1 MAAPDLK
8 RAFTES
14 SGLKYEPERW
24 NDADIPGLH
33 DFLVEH
39 GDAIVWF
46 HNGRTRISFPEVV
59 QYVNLAAP
67 PDQQLR
73 FAAIT
78 GHGAQL
84 SSNCYAYAANDDGNP
99 MHVQSH
105 PGFFAT
111 GKQIDQTRAL
121 DVGVVVKAM
130 EADGFIPLDRKPD
143 GPSKDFYLV
152 ALAID
157 PNPWDDDFHFYRM
170 NDDGTW
176 SHKIGAHPAT
186 NLDGRGHIITDIE
199 TADRHGLDGHNY
211 SLLHGYFYAPREGLH
226 VGVPLEAREK
236 IREYQNELTDRL
248 HTYLE
253 ETGMNRLFKTFGF
266 RPVPAAPG

>member
-8 RAFTES
+8 KAFAEV

-24 NDADIPGLH
+24 NDADNDALYG
-33 DFLVEH
+33 FLRDHSE
-39 GDAIVWF
+39 ALVWF
-46 HNGRTRISFPEVV
+46 HNGRTRISMPEIV

-84 SSNCYAYAANDDGNP
+84 ASNCYAYAANDADNP
-99 MHVQSH
+99 MGVQSH

-111 GKQIDQTRAL
+111 GKELDQTQAL
-121 DVGVVVKAM
+121 DAGAVIKGM
-130 EADGFIPLDRKPD
+130 EADGFIPLDKKPD
-143 GPSKDFYLV
+143 GPSKDFYIV

-157 PNPWDDDFHFYRM
+157 PNQRDQDFHYYRM
-170 NDDGTW
+170 DADGTW
-176 SHKIGAHPAT
+176 SHKIGTYPAT
-186 NLDGRGHIITDIE
+186 NLDAQGHVIIDLE

-211 SLLHGYFYAPREGLH
+211 SILSGYFYAPRDGLH

-236 IREYQNELTDRL
+236 IRQYQNELTDRL

-253 ETGMNRLFKTFGF
+253 ETGMNRLFRTFGF
-266 RPVPAAPG
+266 RPVNPAPA